1 MVDNKLFAITCS
13 GAFGGTFLDW
23 SIHWLSGGN
32 KFYNIDSGWGN
43 LRSDPLSLINAH
55 NHQKNHPMGY
65 EETLTAIQD
74 LKKLQTDNIL
84 SVFPSPLPRL
94 KEDYVKLW
102 DFLIENLI
110 PVIYIKLTT
119 PIIYNTKIRSFET
132 KLRTF
137 NSAEEMHEQFLQKYF
152 KKNYD
157 YWKNILNMH
166 SISDRR
172 EFIALNVRPHEC
184 DDPTDAADFSKSH
197 FYLDAQELWYN
208 GEDVLTRIMK
218 YLDIKIQNQRLVSWL
233 PIYKQWQ
240 HKQLNILKFSWNLDH
255 ICESIVKNYY
265 YDLREYDLDI
275 WEEAIIQHEMIY
287 KYGLNFKTWQLEKF
301 PDNTQELNKLLEP
314 NTVHQIKD
322 IYGLFKDTK

>member
-1 MVDNKLFAITCS
+1 ML
-13 GAFGGTFLDW
+13 GGTFLDW
-23 SIHWLSGGN
+23 SIHWLSGAD
-32 KFYNIDSGWGN
+32 KFYKLNLGWVD
-43 LRSDPLSLINAH
+43 LVSDPLTSKNAH
-55 NHQKNHPMGY
+55 DHQKNHPGGY
-65 EETLTAIQD
+65 EETLAAIQD

-84 SVFPSPLPRL
+84 SFYSFPLNELEEDWVLNDPE
-94 KEDYVKLW
+94 EDYVKLW
-102 DFLIENLI
+102 DCLIQNLI
-110 PVIYIKLTT
+110 PIIYIKLTT
-119 PIIYNTKIRSFET
+119 PIIYNTKLRSLET
-132 KLRTF
+132 RSATF
-137 NSAEEMHEQFLQKYF
+137 NSAEEMYELFLQKYF
-152 KKNYD
+152 KENYD
-157 YWKNILNMH
+157 YWKNILKMN

-172 EFIALNVRPHEC
+172 EFIALNVRPHEYA
-184 DDPTDAADFSKSH
+184 DPTVTADFTKSH

-218 YLDIKIQNQRLVSWL
+218 YLDIKIQNQRLISWL

-265 YDLREYDLDI
+265 YDLSEYDLDV

-301 PDNTQELNKLLEP
+301 PDNTQELHKLLEP

-322 IYGLFKDTK
+322 IYGLLKDS